1 MPACPNAAGKAIK
14 TAVKVVGWVG
24 IDNFK
29 LAVDSFTEGSV
40 VWWQCKKTELKD
52 FHTLGTMSY

>member
-1 MPACPNAAGKAIK
+1 MLFDNKVWWMPACPNAAGKAIK
-14 TAVKVVGWVG
+14 TAVKVLGWVV

-40 VWWQCKKTELKD
+40 V
-52 FHTLGTMSY
+52 

>member
-1 MPACPNAAGKAIK
+1 MLFDNKVWWMPACPNAAGKAIK
-14 TAVKVVGWVG
+14 TAVKVLGWVG

-40 VWWQCKKTELKD
+40 
-52 FHTLGTMSY
+52 G